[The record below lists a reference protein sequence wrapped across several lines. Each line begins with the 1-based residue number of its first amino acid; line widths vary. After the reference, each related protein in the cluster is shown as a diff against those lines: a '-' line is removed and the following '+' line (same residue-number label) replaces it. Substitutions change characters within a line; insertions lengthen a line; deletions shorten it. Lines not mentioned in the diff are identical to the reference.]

1 MQYSRHGIVV
11 RNTQNSD
18 IRFVLLTT
26 NYKPDMQIIWRSIM
40 DSVNA
45 VLFDYLIKGHELGGV
60 CFR

>member
-11 RNTQNSD
+11 RNTQTAD

-26 NYKPDMQIIWRSIM
+26 NYKPDMQIIWSSIM

-45 VLFDYLIKGHELGGV
+45 VLFDYLIKGQELGGV